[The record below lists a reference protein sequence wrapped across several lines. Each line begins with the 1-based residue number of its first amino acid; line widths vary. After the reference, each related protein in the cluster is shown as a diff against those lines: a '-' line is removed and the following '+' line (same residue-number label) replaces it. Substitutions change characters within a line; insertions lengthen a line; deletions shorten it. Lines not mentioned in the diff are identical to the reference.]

1 MSQAS
6 DKTESIPVSCL
17 EKMRAIKLIVLDVDG
32 VLTDGSIVYGGG
44 DLEIKAFNVQDGFG
58 ITMAQHAGLKFAI
71 LTGRISETVARRAKE
86 LHFDYYESGHFYK
99 KDALIDMISKAEL
112 TQNAVLYM
120 GDDILDL
127 VCQPHVGLFVA
138 PENARAR
145 VKSSADWVT
154 KAQGG
159 RGAVREMIDA
169 LLEAQGKLKE
179 NEDYFMSAQGL
190 EQKNENICG

>member
-1 MSQAS
+1 
-6 DKTESIPVSCL
+6 VSFL

-32 VLTDGSIVYGGG
+32 VLTDGSIIYGGG

-58 ITMAQHAGLKFAI
+58 ITLAQHAGLKFGI
-71 LTGRISETVARRAKE
+71 LTGRVSDTVARRVKE

-99 KDALIDMISKAEL
+99 KDALMGMISDAKL
-112 TQNAVLYM
+112 IRDDVLYM

-127 VCQPHVGLFVA
+127 VCQPCVGLFVA
-138 PENARAR
+138 PGNARER

-154 KAQGG
+154 KASGG
-159 RGAVREMIDA
+159 QGAVREMIDT

-179 NEDYFMSAQGL
+179 NEDYFMGAKGL